1 MSRNLSGTRD
11 GAGHAI
17 VIGSSLAGL
26 TAAAVL
32 ARHMERVT
40 VIERDRLPS
49 DAQWR
54 PGVAQSRHAHNL
66 MAAGHQGLG
75 KLFPGIQQELLDAQM
90 VSVRVPED
98 MLMLAPGGWIPRFE
112 TGMTM
117 MTGTRDIVDAV
128 VRDRLRAEPKVTFL
142 QEHEVVGLQGGPGDS
157 VSGVR
162 VRAKD
167 KDAKGGW
174 GEPEP
179 MAAEFVVDAAGRKSR
194 APQWLGELGYDKP
207 AESVVD
213 AKTAYGTTVYEPPAG
228 HAADWKCI
236 LLLATPENP
245 RQGIL
250 NPIEDGRWM
259 VSVSAS
265 GGNRPPTDHE
275 GMLEGAKSLR
285 HPVVYEAI
293 KDATPV
299 GPVYGSGRTENRWRH
314 FEKLR
319 RWPDRFLV
327 IGDALAAFNPSYG
340 QGMSVAV
347 QSALLLDRMLESR
360 GTNGGGTHRLRRALA
375 KQVAVAWQL
384 ATAIDLHYPW
394 AAEASPPDLP
404 TRLGM
409 RYVDRVGA
417 AAPADHDAARVV
429 LELAQLLAAPTAV
442 FRPRVLRS
450 ALRGPRG
457 PVSTDPRARRTA
469 PRPLPERTTGRSLRP
484 PTGKQGVADV
494 DSVHR
499 QGAGYDIG

>member
-1 MSRNLSGTRD
+1 MSRNLSGTWD

-75 KLFPGIQQELLDAQM
+75 TLFPGIQQELLDAQM

-213 AKTAYGTTVYEPPAG
+213 AKTAYGTTVYEPPVG

-360 GTNGGGTHRLRRALA
+360 GTAGGTQRLRRALS

-417 AAPADHDAARVV
+417 AAPTDHDAARVV

-450 ALRGPRG
+450 AVRGPRG
-457 PVSTDPRARRTA
+457 HVSADPPRAPHRAETA
-469 PRPLPERTTGRSLRP
+469 PGADDRAISSPSNRKTRS
-484 PTGKQGVADV
+484 
-494 DSVHR
+494 S
-499 QGAGYDIG
+499 